1 MKLTAIKVS
10 QPLADFYITKIKA
23 SDLLNVSFSE
33 QLQYQ
38 ENGELKGS
46 QRKIDVRRLKEIAKF
61 IDSVEM
67 SFPSS
72 IILAVNYTEGGYVLE
87 DDNKERWS
95 ISHLNG
101 DIYEITLPD
110 HKKLAAIIDGQHR
123 LNAFNYAEENNK
135 EIEVVCS
142 IYFDLPNSYQAFL
155 FATING
161 NQKKVDKSLALEQFG
176 FNVENEPESSWTPEK
191 LAVYFSRKLNFR
203 EDSPLYKKIKLAPQY
218 DASLSVD
225 RSDWIIST
233 AAIVEGILSLI
244 SSNPKRDRVLMA
256 EKKIFSGR
264 SRKMVA
270 SCKDKTPLRNWY
282 LENRDDDLYNIIVKF
297 FHCVT
302 EVLWSDNCSTSSY
315 IKKTI
320 GILALF
326 DFLKIIVSQVDS
338 DKLQDIDFMSYI
350 YVANTIDFSDNY
362 FSASGIGR
370 GRIRKTFAYVNNLI
384 SEEDLSDD
392 ERYNIARILN
402 RTIQ

>member
-1 MKLTAIKVS
+1 MELTAIKVS
-10 QPLADFYITKIKA
+10 QPLADFYVTKIKA

-33 QLQYQ
+33 QLQYREGGQ
-38 ENGELKGS
+38 LKGS
-46 QRKIDVRRLKEIAKF
+46 QRKIDERRLREIAKF

-72 IILAVNYTEGGYVLE
+72 IILAVNYTEEGIVLE
-87 DDNKERWS
+87 DEDEERWR
-95 ISHLNG
+95 LEAVTG
-101 DIYEITLPD
+101 DIYKISIPD
-110 HKKLAAIIDGQHR
+110 NKKIAAIIDGQHR
-123 LNAFNYAEENNK
+123 LNAFKYADVSNK
-135 EIEVVCS
+135 DIEVVCS

-203 EDSPLYKKIKLAPQY
+203 EDSPLYRKIKLAPQY
-218 DASLSVD
+218 DASFSVD
-225 RSDWIIST
+225 RHDWIIST

-270 SCKDKTPLRNWY
+270 NCNDKTPLRNWY
-282 LENRDDDLYNIIVKF
+282 LENRDSDLYNIIVKF

-302 EVLWSDNCSTSSY
+302 EVLWSDNRSSSSY

-370 GRIRKTFAYVNNLI
+370 ARIRKILAYVNNLI
-384 SEEDLSDD
+384 SEEDLSDY
-392 ERYNIARILN
+392 ERDNMARILGG
-402 RTIQ
+402 TML